1 MKNLVG
7 RLAIALVV
15 CLLTGVVALAN
26 QIKKEVTF
34 SEDVT
39 INGARVEKGTYKL
52 RFDDET
58 GELTIMDGKK
68 TVAKTT
74 ARIEKRDKEALRTVV
89 GSISK
94 GDSKELRSITFRGE
108 SQSFVVDGGSASA
121 PTTTAAQ

>member
-7 RLAIALVV
+7 RTAIALVV
-15 CLLTGVVALAN
+15 CLLTGVVALAG

-52 RFDDET
+52 RFDEET
-58 GELTIMDGKK
+58 GELSIMDGKK

-74 ARIEKRDKEALRTVV
+74 ARIEKRDKEAMRTVV
-89 GSISK
+89 GAINK
-94 GDSKELRSITFRGE
+94 GDTNELRSITFRGE
-108 SQSFVVDGGSASA
+108 SQSFVVGGSAGA
-121 PTTTAAQ
+121 ATTTAAQ